1 MLNMIF
7 SFEQQS
13 KVIKFKIQN
22 NKYINNPI
30 SAREFK
36 I

>member
-7 SFEQQS
+7 NLEML
-13 KVIKFKIQN
+13 IKNNK

-30 SAREFK
+30 SLCKF

>member
-7 SFEQQS
+7 NLEML
-13 KVIKFKIQN
+13 IKD
-22 NKYINNPI
+22 NKTKYIEKDINNPI
-30 SAREFK
+30 SLCEF